1 MAATPARLGSDLPHW
16 LKSQG
21 KFYHSRING
30 ILRKELLAAM
40 KR

>member
-1 MAATPARLGSDLPHW
+1 MAAAPARLGSGLLHW

-21 KFYHSRING
+21 KFYHSRINR
-30 ILRKELLAAM
+30 ILRKEMLAAM